1 MVPLVSIVPASG
13 TEVAYSCAEAVG
25 ITNMPFKYEIRPGS
39 DALVGLP
46 VMLHVFTQDVP
57 PKNPFP
63 KGPRLVG

>member
-1 MVPLVSIVPASG
+1 MGSLALIVPASG
-13 TEVAYSCAEAVG
+13 SEVAYSFAEALG
-25 ITNMPFKYEIRPGS
+25 TTNIPSKYEIRPGS

-46 VMLHVFTQDVP
+46 VMLHVFAPDVP

>member
-1 MVPLVSIVPASG
+1 
-13 TEVAYSCAEAVG
+13 
-25 ITNMPFKYEIRPGS
+25 MPFKYEIRPGS
-39 DALVGLP
+39 DTLVGLP